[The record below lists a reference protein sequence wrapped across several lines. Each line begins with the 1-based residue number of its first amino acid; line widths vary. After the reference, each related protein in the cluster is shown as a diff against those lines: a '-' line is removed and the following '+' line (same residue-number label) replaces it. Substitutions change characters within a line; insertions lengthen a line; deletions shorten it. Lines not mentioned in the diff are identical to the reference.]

1 MAYKNKAINIHAI
14 EYYNTVK
21 PYVNLVK
28 CVSPWATLKSHDVF
42 ESDEFGFISS
52 IDQGGTSTSTVTIRC
67 YVNDRDGS
75 GGVFTGDYILSCI
88 GYPGTPFKRVFWP
101 TNVDAPETG
110 NNQHGTWVY
119 DTANG
124 RNHFSALIPLSA
136 LEDASTSRV
145 LQLQTSR
152 INGKYWDGTGPT
164 SAGNYPREYAF
175 FRKAD
180 ETLQRTGEKF
190 RPEFYSGLSN
200 AAVIRTMPMQQQR
213 QTEITNWES
222 RPRESFFT
230 QASFS
235 GGPCLEDLVELA
247 NKAGTDFWWSV
258 PTSATGDYIT
268 NAATYIANNLTSG
281 KKLYFEWGNEPW
293 NGIFPQNTFCQSMG
307 LAKYDTGDPFENGLK
322 FYGFSSV
329 MVWDYVEAAWTAVRG
344 NDTDLVR
351 ILNTQVGNTWP
362 GKKMLETH
370 YPDGQTVTQVSS
382 FVDAMAVA
390 PYFGGSFGTATVPTY
405 DPTGVDDGV
414 TASSLD
420 QIYTRINAAT
430 ETPEGTE
437 ETASGTNWSLLDAKA
452 NMQLCKDYFVT
463 DLGLRLL
470 AYEGGHHL
478 AGATAGLQNNADLT
492 AKFQAFVADP
502 RIYDAYIQNYADWD
516 SVVDD
521 VFCAFHYI
529 GAHWDWTLWG
539 MRESDSQA
547 QTLEAAPMYKAW
559 LDWAGDDPPTPP
571 PDAPA
576 TRQDYAWRPANFGSV
591 FKDSPS
597 FQREFGVMGASSILI
612 PADTNAHEI
621 VAAAS
626 SVGVSAT
633 HYLWGVSYCT
643 SGTDS
648 HAGIITDS
656 ESNNI
661 AFVSARQEGPT
672 FLSFKGPVKLPA
684 NGGLT
689 FTKTSNAQV
698 SWITPYISTVYR
710 KYDSD
715 D

>member
-1 MAYKNKAINIHAI
+1 MAYKNKGINIHGM
-14 EYYNTVK
+14 EYYSTAR
-21 PYVNLVK
+21 PYVNLAK
-28 CVSPWATLKSHDVF
+28 CVSPWAGKPHDVF
-42 ESDEFGFISS
+42 ETDEFGFISS
-52 IDQGGTSTSTVTIRC
+52 IDQGGTSTSTVTFRGYI
-67 YVNDRDGS
+67 NNGEGS

-88 GYPGTPFKRVFWP
+88 GYPGSKWNQAFWIDNLSVP
-101 TNVDAPETG
+101 GLSE
-110 NNQHGTWVY
+110 NNQHGTFVY

-136 LEDASTSRV
+136 LEAASPSRTIQ
-145 LQLQTSR
+145 LQLR
-152 INGKYWDGTGPT
+152 RFPNHYWDGGNT
-164 SAGNYPREYAF
+164 SANNYPREYAF

-190 RPEFYSGLSN
+190 RPQFYSALSN
-200 AAVIRTMPMQQQR
+200 AAVIRTMELQQQNK
-213 QTEITNWES
+213 TEITDWES
-222 RPRESFFT
+222 RPRQSFFT
-230 QASFS
+230 QASPS
-235 GGPCLEDLVELA
+235 GGVSLEDLVEFV
-247 NKAGTDFWWSV
+247 NKVGTDFWWSV

-293 NGIFPQNTFCQSMG
+293 NAFFPQNAFCESMG
-307 LAKYDTGDPFENGLK
+307 FEKYGGANGQPILEDTLK

-329 MVWDYVEAAWTAVRG
+329 KVWDYVEAAWTAIRG

-351 ILNTQVGNTWP
+351 ILNTQAGNTWV
-362 GKKMLETH
+362 GQQMLQAH

-382 FVDAMAVA
+382 FADAMAVA
-390 PYFGGSFGTATVPTY
+390 PYFGGSFGTAEGPY
-405 DPTGVDDGV
+405 DPTGVDDGL

-420 QIYTRINAAT
+420 QIFTRINAAT
-430 ETPEGTE
+430 ETPAGDE
-437 ETASGTNWSLLDAKA
+437 ETFSGTNWSLVDAKA
-452 NMQLCKDYFVT
+452 KMQRAKDYFVT
-463 DLGLRLL
+463 DLGLRLF

-478 AGATAGLQNNADLT
+478 AGATGSLQNDAALT
-492 AKFQAFVADP
+492 AKFQDIVADP
-502 RIYDAYIQNYADWD
+502 RIYDAFIQYYANWD

-521 VFCAFHYI
+521 VYCAFHYMSP
-529 GAHWDWTLWG
+529 HWGWTLWG

-547 QTLEAAPMYKAW
+547 QTLEAAPMWKAW
-559 LDWAGDDPPTPP
+559 LDWAGDAPPTPP
-571 PDAPA
+571 TPA
-576 TRQDYAWRPANFGSV
+576 TRQDYAWRPVNFGSI
-591 FKDSPS
+591 FKDSPG

-661 AFVSARQEGPT
+661 AFVSAKQEGPT